1 MSIFSKIKEL
11 IGRVFGRNEIMQ
23 RYGTGTVLS
32 GDTQIAIE
40 LWRDMYEGKAPWISK
55 KKGVVSLRLE
65 QGITREFANT
75 AISEMT
81 VSVSDQALSSTLMKA
96 LETLNENFQRG
107 LATGAMIIKP
117 LGENNVQYLSQ
128 DEFIP
133 VAYDAAQMLTSVIF
147 PEVKKVGDREYLIRL
162 EFHVLDERGLTI
174 TNRAF
179 RSPSPDSL
187 GKEIELSSVP
197 KWADIAEGVTY
208 PGVTRPV
215 YGYYVNPIDN
225 TFDER
230 RGGVSV
236 FESAKQLIER
246 ADKQFGRLD
255 WEFESGERAIHVDET
270 ALRPVRDKNGI
281 RFEMPKLNERL
292 YRGVNLSGGA
302 NGEDFFKE
310 FSPTLRQADFV
321 AGLEQYKREIE
332 FVVGLAYGDLSNPQA
347 VAKTATEVLVS
358 KERKFNATAAIQKK
372 LRVCLDGL
380 VYALAFWGA
389 KTTVNYNFVCDFED
403 SILVDDETRRN
414 QDRQD
419 VAIGAMQLWEYRMK
433 WYHEDEET
441 AKRMVSD
448 TVDVVEE

>member
-23 RYGTGTVLS
+23 RYGTGTALS
-32 GDTQIAIE
+32 GDMQTNIE
-40 LWRDMYEGKAPWISK
+40 RWRSMYEGKAPWISE

-65 QGITREFANT
+65 QGITREFANI

-81 VSVSDQALSSTLMKA
+81 VSVSDKKLSETLERSLSS
-96 LETLNENFQRG
+96 LNENFQRG

-117 LGENNVQYLSQ
+117 LGVDGVQYLSQ

-179 RSPSPDSL
+179 RSSSPDSL

-197 KWADIAEGVTY
+197 EWADIAEGVTY

-225 TFDER
+225 TSDER
-230 RGGVSV
+230 RGGISV
-236 FESAKQLIER
+236 FEGATELIKR
-246 ADKQFGRLD
+246 ADRQFGRLD

-270 ALRPVRDKNGI
+270 ALRPIRNKNGI
-281 RFEMPKLNERL
+281 HFELPKLNERL
-292 YRGVNLSGGA
+292 YRGVNLSGSA

-310 FSPTLRQADFV
+310 FSPALRQTDFV
-321 AGLEQYKREIE
+321 AGLEEYKREIE
-332 FVVGLAYGDLSNPQA
+332 FVVGLAYGDLSNPQN

-358 KERKFNATAAIQKK
+358 KERKFNAVDAIQKK

-380 VYALAFWGA
+380 VYALAFWNA

-419 VAIGAMQLWEYRMK
+419 VSMGAMPLWEYRMK
-433 WYHEDEET
+433 WYHEDEAT

-448 TVDVVEE
+448 MADVVEE

>member
-23 RYGTGTVLS
+23 RYGTGTALS
-32 GDTQIAIE
+32 GDMQTNIE
-40 LWRDMYEGKAPWISK
+40 RWRSMYEGKAPWISE

-65 QGITREFANT
+65 QGITREFANI

-81 VSVSDQALSSTLMKA
+81 VSVSDKKLSETLEQSIA
-96 LETLNENFQRG
+96 TLNENFQRG

-117 LGENNVQYLSQ
+117 LGVDGVQYLSQ

-179 RSPSPDSL
+179 RSSSPDSL
-187 GKEIELSSVP
+187 GKEIEMSSVP
-197 KWADIAEGVTY
+197 EWADIAEGVTY

-225 TFDER
+225 TSDER
-230 RGGVSV
+230 RGGISV
-236 FESAKQLIER
+236 FEGATELIKR
-246 ADKQFGRLD
+246 ADRQFGRLD

-270 ALRPVRDKNGI
+270 ALRPVRDRNGI
-281 RFEMPKLNERL
+281 RFELPKLNERL

-302 NGEDFFKE
+302 SGEDFFKE
-310 FSPTLRQADFV
+310 FSPALRQTDFV
-321 AGLEQYKREIE
+321 AGLEEYKREIE
-332 FVVGLAYGDLSNPQA
+332 FVVGLAYGDLSNPQN

-358 KERKFNATAAIQKK
+358 KERKFNAVDAIQKK

-380 VYALAFWGA
+380 VYALAFWNA

-419 VAIGAMQLWEYRMK
+419 VSMGAMPLWEYRMK
-433 WYHEDEET
+433 WYHEDEAT
-441 AKRMVSD
+441 AKMMVSD
-448 TVDVVEE
+448 TADVVEE

>member
-1 MSIFSKIKEL
+1 MRIFEKLKGL
-11 IGRVFGRNEIMQ
+11 MYKVFGKNEITQ
-23 RYGTGTVLS
+23 SYGTAAAFGS
-32 GDTQIAIE
+32 DMQSAIE
-40 LWRDMYEGKAPWISK
+40 RWRNMYEGKAPWINR

-65 QGITREFANT
+65 QGVVREFANI

-81 VSVSDQALSSTLMKA
+81 LSVSDERISEALKKA
-96 LETLNENFQRG
+96 VALLPENFQRG

-117 LGENNVQYLSQ
+117 LGDGSVQYLSQ

-133 VAYDAAQMLTSVIF
+133 VAYNAEQMLTSVIF
-147 PEVKKVGDREYLIRL
+147 PEIKKVGERDYLIRL
-162 EFHVLDERGLTI
+162 EFHVLDEKGLTI

-179 RSPSPDSL
+179 RSSSPDSL

-197 KWADIAEGVTY
+197 EWANIAEGVTY
-208 PGVTRPV
+208 QGVTRPV

-230 RGGVSV
+230 KGGVSV
-236 FESAKQLIER
+236 FENATELIKR
-246 ADKQFGRLD
+246 ADIQFGRLD

-270 ALRPVRDKNGI
+270 ALRPVRDRNTI

-292 YRGVNLSGGA
+292 YRGVNISGG

-310 FSPTLRQADFV
+310 YSPTLRQGDFI
-321 AGLEQYKREIE
+321 AGLEEYKRAIE
-332 FVVGLAYGDLSNPQA
+332 FVCGLAYGDLSNPQA

-358 KERKFNATAAIQKK
+358 KERKYNAVDAIQKK
-372 LRVCLDGL
+372 LRVCLEDL
-380 VYALAFWGA
+380 TFALAFWLGR
-389 KTTVNYNFVCDFED
+389 TTVNYEFVCDFED
-403 SILVDDETRRN
+403 SILTDDETRRN

-419 VAIGAMQLWEYRMK
+419 VAIGAMPLWEYRMK

-441 AKRMVSD
+441 ARKMVSD
-448 TVDVVEE
+448 VADVIE